1 MKKILFAVSLLA
13 TLLVACDPITDEVSA
28 DGSITAEE
36 LTNSFQ
42 LVPKSEGNN
51 NITVELSTAR
61 YIKVYSAENDG
72 VVAEGTSQNM
82 SFQVVPPAREVGFY
96 ITTINHDG
104 TVVKSSTKSL
114 NVTEF
119 TDLPE
124 IYDAI
129 FGVDGGYGTTTWT
142 WDDSQTLYWGNAG
155 WGSGNNGPSWWG
167 APASADIDEQAAGK
181 GLPMDGKDGWFSLS
195 LTGVNTSRGETGTVN
210 VTTDVA
216 VDGWD
221 IGTMKFTGTIP
232 LMGVLPND
240 GNQRCYTYQILKAD
254 GDHLVLAAM
263 SSSGSEGWYFCYKK
277 IPNK

>member
-82 SFQVVPPAREVGFY
+82 SFQVVPPAREVGYY

-142 WDDSQTLYWGNAG
+142 WDDSQTLYWGNVG